1 MATKKKSPT
10 ADLET
15 LLRDP
20 ADPDEAAVLVAALS
34 DEIRR
39 HDVAYHQKD
48 APLIADAD
56 YDRLKRRL
64 QQLERD
70 HPELIRADS
79 PSQTVGAAPAQGF
92 GKVRHTRPMLSLNN
106 AFTDEDVADFIQSVR
121 SFLKEY
127 KDDPARK
134 LDFVAEAKIDGL
146 SCSLTYENGELV
158 LAATRG
164 DGQEGEDVT
173 ANARHVGDIPQK
185 LKGKTWPARLEV
197 RGEVYMEHAAFFALN
212 KQRADA
218 GLPVFVNPRNTAAG
232 ALRQLDPNETKKR
245 PVRFF
250 GYALGETS
258 EPIADTQHGIRAK
271 LHQWGFALNEPA
283 IVTSDV
289 AELLAFYR
297 EIGERRAALPYDID
311 GVVYKVDRIDLQ
323 RRLGDV
329 QRAPRWAVAHKFP
342 AERATTVLEAIEIQV
357 GRTGALTPVAH
368 LTPVNVGGVM
378 VARATL
384 HNADEIERKKIRV
397 GDTVV
402 VQRAGDVIPQVV
414 EVVFEKRPE
423 NSEPY
428 HFPTICPC
436 KLKTPTHRE
445 EGEAVT
451 RCTGELACPF
461 QQIERIRH
469 FASRDA
475 LDIEGMGETTVR
487 EFFELGFLKHPADIF
502 RLKNRRDEIVALHG
516 WKDVSVDKL
525 LAAIE
530 ARRGAPLD
538 RFLNALGIRYVGETN
553 ARKLALHY
561 GDYPTWRRAM
571 EAALDADSDARK
583 ELEGVFVADSKTAK
597 GVVAKE
603 LIAFFEE
610 KHNVH
615 ALDDVAREVKPSP
628 VERPATDSA
637 VAGKT
642 VVFTG
647 TLEKMTRPEAKARAE
662 QLGAKVA
669 GSVSKKTDYV
679 VAGAEAGSKLKTAQE
694 LGVAVLSEDDWLQL
708 IGDA

>member
-1 MATKKKSPT
+1 MSKKKATDPT
-10 ADLET
+10 D
-15 LLRDP
+15 LLRN
-20 ADPDEAAVLVAALS
+20 PDGDDDAAALIGALI
-34 DEIRR
+34 DEIRK

-48 APLIADAD
+48 APTVSDAD
-56 YDRLKRRL
+56 YDKLKRRL
-64 QQLERD
+64 SLLEKTYPHLLR
-70 HPELIRADS
+70 EDS
-79 PSQTVGAAPAQGF
+79 PSLSVGAAPAQGF
-92 GKVRHTRPMLSLNN
+92 RKVKHARPMLSLNN
-106 AFTDEDVADFIQSVR
+106 AFSDEDVADFAQSVR

-127 KDDPARK
+127 KDDPDLK

-173 ANARHVGDIPQK
+173 ANARFVGDIPQK
-185 LKGKTWPARLEV
+185 LKGKDWPAKLEV
-197 RGEVYMEHAAFFALN
+197 RGEVYMERAAFLALN
-212 KQRADA
+212 ERRAEA
-218 GLPVFVNPRNTAAG
+218 GLPLFVNPRNTAAG
-232 ALRQLDPNETKKR
+232 ALRQLDANETKNR

-250 GYALGETS
+250 GYALGES
-258 EPIADTQHGIRAK
+258 SAPVADTQHGIRAK
-271 LHQWGFALNEPA
+271 LHKWGFELNEPA
-283 IVTSDV
+283 KLTSSVD
-289 AELLAFYR
+289 ELLDFYR
-297 EIGERRAALPYDID
+297 EIGERRAKLPYDID
-311 GVVYKVDRIDLQ
+311 GVVYKVDRVDLQ

-342 AERATTVLEAIEIQV
+342 AERATTVLEKIDIQV

-384 HNADEIERKKIRV
+384 HNADEIERKDIRE

-402 VQRAGDVIPQVV
+402 IQRAGDVIPQVV
-414 EVVFEKRPE
+414 EVVLEKRPKGSKE
-423 NSEPY
+423 FK
-428 HFPTICPC
+428 FPHKCPC
-436 KLKTPTHRE
+436 PLKTETHRP

-451 RCTGELACPF
+451 RCTGELECPF
-461 QQIERIRH
+461 QQVERLRY

-475 LDIEGMGETTVR
+475 MDIEGMGETTV
-487 EFFELGFLKHPADIF
+487 EQFVEEKLLKHLADIF
-502 RLKNRRDEIVALHG
+502 KLKAKRKQILELPG
-516 WKDVSVDKL
+516 WKETSTDKL

-538 RFLNALGIRYVGETN
+538 RFLTGLGIRYVGGTN

-561 GDYPTWRRAM
+561 GDYPTWRKAM
-571 EAALDADSDARK
+571 ADAQVEDSEARK
-583 ELEGVFVADSKTAK
+583 ELEGVFVGDSKTAK

-603 LIAFFEE
+603 LIAFFED
-610 KHNVH
+610 KRNVH
-615 ALDDVAREVKPSP
+615 ALDDLAGEVQPSAI
-628 VERPATDSA
+628 ERPKNDSA

-679 VAGAEAGSKLKTAQE
+679 VAGAEAGSKLKTATE
-694 LGVAVLSEDDWLQL
+694 LGVTVLTEDEWLAL
-708 IGDA
+708 IGDG